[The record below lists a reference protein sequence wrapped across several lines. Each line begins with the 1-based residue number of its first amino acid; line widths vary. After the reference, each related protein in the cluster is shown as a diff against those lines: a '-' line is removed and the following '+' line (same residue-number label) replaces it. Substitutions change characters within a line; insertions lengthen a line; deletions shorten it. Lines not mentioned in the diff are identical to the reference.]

1 MKSTCSTDYE
11 IGDNTAPDKRLELW
25 KSRSFWFRLRHRWNV
40 LSAFAE
46 GSLTWHHAKLG
57 LKYPDQVMWLQRW
70 PPGNG
75 LMPVCPAVIA
85 ELEHIDRTMMDSD
98 QPAPRAAVFSLH
110 SIGHDRTQCRNCG
123 GSGRALPTQCPGR
136 PMTDDERQAVLE
148 GLLDYVD
155 GQWLGQV
162 IKQAPKPLAETCKLE
177 PKLVAETCKLEP
189 KKSAETCKLDLP
201 FPALYIQGSSLQ
213 ETTTTSPS
221 VVALEVAPAREAQVF
236 SENDWAAKCSALS
249 DAANRGCGQV
259 YETYELRVGA
269 SIDLALQQV
278 PEQQLDRAIEI
289 AIQHGYTTTE
299 QRAQTQ
305 RMLQDDG
312 CCSHGLDPHWC
323 PVGCGDVDNGSDSM
337 LDFDWTPCASC
348 GEPADAHQGSSAC
361 DFVAADAAPMPG
373 KHDRSN
379 KNV

>member
-1 MKSTCSTDYE
+1 MKSTYSTDYE

-46 GSLTWHHAKLG
+46 GSLTWRHAKLG

-123 GSGRALPTQCPGR
+123 GSGGALPTQCPGR

-162 IKQAPKPLAETCKLE
+162 IKQAPKPLAET
-177 PKLVAETCKLEP
+177 
-189 KKSAETCKLDLP
+189 DLP
-201 FPALYIQGSSLQ
+201 PPA
-213 ETTTTSPS
+213 
-221 VVALEVAPAREAQVF
+221 
-236 SENDWAAKCSALS
+236 
-249 DAANRGCGQV
+249 
-259 YETYELRVGA
+259 
-269 SIDLALQQV
+269 V
-278 PEQQLDRAIEI
+278 PIGRK
-289 AIQHGYTTTE
+289 
-299 QRAQTQ
+299 
-305 RMLQDDG
+305 
-312 CCSHGLDPHWC
+312 SGLK
-323 PVGCGDVDNGSDSM
+323 V
-337 LDFDWTPCASC
+337 T
-348 GEPADAHQGSSAC
+348 
-361 DFVAADAAPMPG
+361 
-373 KHDRSN
+373 
-379 KNV
+379 

>member
-25 KSRSFWFRLRHRWNV
+25 KSRSFWFRAQHRWNV

-46 GSLTWHHAKLG
+46 GRLTWRHTKLG

-85 ELEHIDRTMMDSD
+85 ELEHIDRIMMDSD

-110 SIGHDRTQCRNCG
+110 SIGHERTQCRNCG
-123 GSGRALPTQCPGR
+123 GSGGALPTQCPGR

-155 GQWLGQV
+155 GRWLGQV

-177 PKLVAETCKLEP
+177 PQLAAETCKLES
-189 KKSAETCKLDLP
+189 KTSAETCKLDLP
-201 FPALYIQGSSLQ
+201 FPALYIQGSSIQ
-213 ETTTTSPS
+213 RTTTTSPS
-221 VVALEVAPAREAQVF
+221 VVALEVAPASEAQVF
-236 SENDWAAKCSALS
+236 SENDWAAKCAALS
-249 DAANRGCGQV
+249 DAAHQGCGLV

-278 PEQQLDRAIEI
+278 PELLRPRAIEI
-289 AIQHGYTTTE
+289 ATEHGYTTTE
-299 QRAQTQ
+299 HRAQTA
-305 RMLQDDG
+305 RMLQDGG
-312 CCSHGLDPHWC
+312 CCSHGLDPDCC
-323 PVGCGDVDNGSDSM
+323 PMGCGDIDSGDDELDEFDLSPCKKCGDPLAAHGWPDACEFVAIDSM
-337 LDFDWTPCASC
+337 P
-348 GEPADAHQGSSAC
+348 EP
-361 DFVAADAAPMPG
+361 P
-373 KHDRSN
+373 KHDR
-379 KNV
+379 

>member
-25 KSRSFWFRLRHRWNV
+25 KSRSFLFRLRHRWNV

-162 IKQAPKPLAETCKLE
+162 IKHAPKPLAETCKLE
-177 PKLVAETCKLEP
+177 PQLAAETCKLEP
-189 KKSAETCKLDLP
+189 KTSAETCKLDLP
-201 FPALYIQGSSLQ
+201 FPALYIQGSSIQ
-213 ETTTTSPS
+213 RTTTTSPS
-221 VVALEVAPAREAQVF
+221 VVALEVAPAREAEVF
-236 SENDWAAKCSALS
+236 SENDWAAKCAALS
-249 DAANRGCGQV
+249 DAANRGCGLV

-278 PEQQLDRAIEI
+278 PELLRARAIEI
-289 AIQHGYTTTE
+289 ATEHGYTTPVE
-299 QRAQTQ
+299 RAVAAQMQR
-305 RMLQDDG
+305 DDG
-312 CCSHGLDPHWC
+312 FCSHGLDPDCC
-323 PVGCGDVDNGSDSM
+323 PMGCGDIDSGDDEQDEFDLSPCKKCGDPLAAHGWPDACEFVAIDSM
-337 LDFDWTPCASC
+337 P
-348 GEPADAHQGSSAC
+348 EP
-361 DFVAADAAPMPG
+361 P
-373 KHDRSN
+373 KHDR
-379 KNV
+379 

>member
-123 GSGRALPTQCPGR
+123 GSGGALPTQCPGR

-148 GLLDYVD
+148 GYSITSMANGLA
-155 GQWLGQV
+155 
-162 IKQAPKPLAETCKLE
+162 KSSSKPQTACRN
-177 PKLVAETCKLEP
+177 
-189 KKSAETCKLDLP
+189 
-201 FPALYIQGSSLQ
+201 LQ
-213 ETTTTSPS
+213 T
-221 VVALEVAPAREAQVF
+221 
-236 SENDWAAKCSALS
+236 
-249 DAANRGCGQV
+249 
-259 YETYELRVGA
+259 GA
-269 SIDLALQQV
+269 SIGCRNLQ
-278 PEQQLDRAIEI
+278 
-289 AIQHGYTTTE
+289 T
-299 QRAQTQ
+299 
-305 RMLQDDG
+305 
-312 CCSHGLDPHWC
+312 
-323 PVGCGDVDNGSDSM
+323 
-337 LDFDWTPCASC
+337 
-348 GEPADAHQGSSAC
+348 
-361 DFVAADAAPMPG
+361 
-373 KHDRSN
+373 
-379 KNV
+379 

>member
-98 QPAPRAAVFSLH
+98 KPAPRAAVFSLH
-110 SIGHDRTQCRNCG
+110 SIGHDRTQCRSCG

-136 PMTDDERQAVLE
+136 PMTNDERQAVLE

-162 IKQAPKPLAETCKLE
+162 IKQATKPLAETCKLE
-177 PKLVAETCKLEP
+177 PKT
-189 KKSAETCKLDLP
+189 SAETCKLDLP
-201 FPALYIQGSSLQ
+201 FPALYIQGSSIQ
-213 ETTTTSPS
+213 RTTTTSPS
-221 VVALEVAPAREAQVF
+221 VVALEVAPASEAQVF
-236 SENDWAAKCSALS
+236 SENDWAAKCAALS
-249 DAANRGCGQV
+249 DAANRGCGLV

-278 PEQQLDRAIEI
+278 PELLRPRAIEI
-289 AIQHGYTTTE
+289 ATEHGYTTAE
-299 QRAQTQ
+299 QRAQTE

-312 CCSHGLDPHWC
+312 CCSHGLDPHCC
-323 PVGCGDVDNGSDSM
+323 PMGCGDIDSGGDELDEIDLSPCKKCGDPLAAHGGPGACEFVAIDSM
-337 LDFDWTPCASC
+337 P
-348 GEPADAHQGSSAC
+348 EP
-361 DFVAADAAPMPG
+361 P
-373 KHDRSN
+373 KHDR
-379 KNV
+379 

>member
-46 GSLTWHHAKLG
+46 GSLTWRHAKLG

-98 QPAPRAAVFSLH
+98 QPAPRTTIFSLH

-123 GSGRALPTQCPGR
+123 GSGGALPTQCPGR
-136 PMTDDERQAVLE
+136 PMTNDERQAVLE

-162 IKQAPKPLAETCKLE
+162 IKHAPKPLAETCKLE
-177 PKLVAETCKLEP
+177 PQLAAETCKLEP
-189 KKSAETCKLDLP
+189 KTSAETCKLDLP
-201 FPALYIQGSSLQ
+201 FPALYIQGSSIQ
-213 ETTTTSPS
+213 RTTTTSPS
-221 VVALEVAPAREAQVF
+221 VVALEVAPASEAQVF
-236 SENDWAAKCSALS
+236 SENDWAAKCAALS
-249 DAANRGCGQV
+249 DAANQGCGQV
-259 YETYELRVGA
+259 YENYELRVGA

-278 PEQQLDRAIEI
+278 PKLQLDRAIEI
-289 AIQHGYTTTE
+289 AVQHGYTTPA
-299 QRAQTQ
+299 QRAKTVQ
-305 RMLQDDG
+305 MLRDDG
-312 CCSHGLDPHWC
+312 SCSHGFDPHSC
-323 PVGCGDVDNGSDSM
+323 PVGCGDVDNVNDSM
-337 LDFDWTPCASC
+337 VDSDWMPCGSC
-348 GEPADAHQGSSAC
+348 GGSERVQCLRLCSSGRSADA
-361 DFVAADAAPMPG
+361 G
-373 KHDRSN
+373 KR
-379 KNV
+379 

>member
-123 GSGRALPTQCPGR
+123 GSGGALPTQCPGR

-148 GLLDYVD
+148 GYSITSMANGLAKSSSKPQNRL
-155 GQWLGQV
+155 
-162 IKQAPKPLAETCKLE
+162 PKPANWSPIGCRN
-177 PKLVAETCKLEP
+177 
-189 KKSAETCKLDLP
+189 
-201 FPALYIQGSSLQ
+201 LQ
-213 ETTTTSPS
+213 T
-221 VVALEVAPAREAQVF
+221 
-236 SENDWAAKCSALS
+236 
-249 DAANRGCGQV
+249 
-259 YETYELRVGA
+259 
-269 SIDLALQQV
+269 
-278 PEQQLDRAIEI
+278 
-289 AIQHGYTTTE
+289 
-299 QRAQTQ
+299 
-305 RMLQDDG
+305 
-312 CCSHGLDPHWC
+312 
-323 PVGCGDVDNGSDSM
+323 
-337 LDFDWTPCASC
+337 
-348 GEPADAHQGSSAC
+348 
-361 DFVAADAAPMPG
+361 
-373 KHDRSN
+373 
-379 KNV
+379 